1 MQVKESGSGSYYL
14 YEKMLFVF
22 FVLAALATLPDLL
35 ILDSPLLP
43 FDLIEDGP
51 FWGFTFFATF
61 DDFISDLIDLEA

>member
-1 MQVKESGSGSYYL
+1 MQVNESGSGSYSL

-43 FDLIEDGP
+43 FDFIEDGP
-51 FWGFTFFATF
+51 F
-61 DDFISDLIDLEA
+61 